1 MLGVHLGGRGLLV
14 DRAHGRRHQRLRT
27 LRHAREQVPH
37 EVGAAALPGG
47 AAEDGGDSL
56 PETLVG
62 VGGHQLHAGEP
73 ARHEAA
79 QKRQPEGPVLA
90 GTDVDAQH
98 LALPLHVD
106 RSGNHHA
113 HLGDAAL
120 LAYALGERVEPE
132 VAVGAGVEGPA
143 EEARD
148 DRVELRADTRDLALR
163 DALAAERAHEVVDA
177 ACGDPWDGKT

>member
-1 MLGVHLGGRGLLV
+1 M
-14 DRAHGRRHQRLRT
+14 
-27 LRHAREQVPH
+27 
-37 EVGAAALPGG
+37 GAAALPGG

-98 LALPLHVD
+98 LGFPSTLTA
-106 RSGNHHA
+106 NHHA
-113 HLGDAAL
+113 HPGDTALL
-120 LAYALGERVEPE
+120 LAYALG
-132 VAVGAGVEGPA
+132 VA
-143 EEARD
+143 
-148 DRVELRADTRDLALR
+148 LT
-163 DALAAERAHEVVDA
+163 
-177 ACGDPWDGKT
+177 